1 MSLKWHVE
9 GWRKIY
15 ITKSPSWLRL
25 PVSARGLGRELL
37 TYADDIG
44 RIDIGSDDPGEVIAY
59 LLGARPKEHAR
70 IKEDVAELIREGY
83 LTVVPGFLV
92 IRNFVEAQ
100 DRTPG
105 AKRTA
110 EWRARKSKTSSADGS
125 EADSSYSREKVHSD
139 ASHVTSH
146 ETSRV
151 TSHERLSE
159 TSLGDAGVM
168 SPRDACVTPIRV
180 DPIKEEEI
188 QTRAHEEQTAGQ
200 SQAFDDRGN
209 PVVTKIR
216 EAIDRSKPLT
226 PYATVELAQFLAAQC
241 REGGFM
247 GRWSLQDIL
256 ASIRE
261 CDEKLSFEEKAGHF
275 RGPSGVLATL
285 KSYVKNGPKKPQ
297 AKPAYSSPAASTE
310 SDPRDAAA
318 AARREKLKDLKP
330 PTGIFGRSGSGT

>member
-1 MSLKWHVE
+1 MALKWHVE

-25 PVSARGLGRELL
+25 PVSARGLGRELI

-44 RIDIGSDDPGEVIAY
+44 RIDIGSDDPGEAVAY
-59 LLGARPKEHAR
+59 LLGARPKEHQR
-70 IKEDVAELIREGY
+70 IREDVAELIREGY

-110 EWRARKSKTSSADGS
+110 EWRARKSKASSP
-125 EADSSYSREKVHSD
+125 DSSEEELEPLREKSRIG

-151 TSHERLSE
+151 TSHERLSV
-159 TSLGDAGVM
+159 TSLGDGGVM

-188 QTRAHEEQTAGQ
+188 QTRAHEEQAPGQ
-200 SQAFDDRGN
+200 ISASDDRGN

-216 EAIDRSKPLT
+216 EAIDRSKPMT
-226 PYATVELAQFLAAQC
+226 PYATVELAQYLAAQC

-247 GRWSLQDIL
+247 GRWSLDDIL
-256 ASIRE
+256 TSIRE

-275 RGPSGVLATL
+275 RGPSGILATL

-297 AKPAYSSPAASTE
+297 TKPAYPVSAPSPEA
-310 SDPRDAAA
+310 DPRDAAA

-330 PTGIFGRSGSGT
+330 PTGIFGRTGSGT